1 MATQTAEL
9 ARAPQHHR
17 RSGTPRRLAILL
29 AVVVTVLTVGVGT
42 WKLGSSAEP
51 AGGRAPAQSTTP
63 VISEPPIAVAPP
75 PDAPAAP
82 KAAKAAK
89 AGKRHTP

>member
-29 AVVVTVLTVGVGT
+29 AVLATVLTVAVGT
-42 WKLGSSAEP
+42 WKLGSVTEP
-51 AGGRAPAQSTTP
+51 AGGRAPAQYTTP

-75 PDAPAAP
+75 PDAPTAHKP
-82 KAAKAAK
+82 AK
-89 AGKRHTP
+89 AGKHRTP

>member
-17 RSGTPRRLAILL
+17 RSGAPRRLAILL
-29 AVVVTVLTVGVGT
+29 AVIATVLTVGVGT
-42 WKLGSSAEP
+42 WKLGSGAEP

-75 PDAPAAP
+75 PDAPAAHKP
-82 KAAKAAK
+82 AK